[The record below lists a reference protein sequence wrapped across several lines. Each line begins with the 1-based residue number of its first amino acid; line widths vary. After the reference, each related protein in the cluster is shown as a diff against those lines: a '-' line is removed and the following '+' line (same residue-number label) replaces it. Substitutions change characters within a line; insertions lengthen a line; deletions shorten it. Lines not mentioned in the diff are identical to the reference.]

1 MKGADKMIKHIKYTL
16 LILTV
21 GLSACGG
28 SGDSNDSEVTKIQYS
43 ISLTEITL
51 TKKGSGEVLTV
62 SGLPAHSATLTQN

>member
-1 MKGADKMIKHIKYTL
+1 MIKHIKYTL

-28 SGDSNDSEVTKIQYS
+28 SGDSNNGGVTEIQYA
-43 ISLTEITL
+43 IRLTEITL

-62 SGLPAHSATLTQN
+62 SGLPARSATLTQK